1 MIIAKPDRDGIA
13 VAARA
18 IRDGKVVAYPTET
31 VYGLAVDPF
40 SREAIRALFEAKGRP
55 EVNPVLLIAADVS
68 QVEKISLAI
77 SDTARRYMER
87 FWPGP
92 LSLVLRKHPDLPSEL
107 CGGGETVCVRV
118 PGSEIARDLCRAFGG
133 AITSTSANRSG
144 EPSATKPGEIKLAGV
159 HLCIDAG
166 ALPPSAPSTVFDPDT
181 GVIFRQGA
189 VAEALLRANP

>member
-77 SDTARRYMER
+77 SDTARRY
-87 FWPGP
+87 
-92 LSLVLRKHPDLPSEL
+92 
-107 CGGGETVCVRV
+107 
-118 PGSEIARDLCRAFGG
+118 
-133 AITSTSANRSG
+133 
-144 EPSATKPGEIKLAGV
+144 
-159 HLCIDAG
+159 
-166 ALPPSAPSTVFDPDT
+166 
-181 GVIFRQGA
+181 
-189 VAEALLRANP
+189 